1 MIFMITTHT
10 VPPIQT
16 ARAVPITPAQHTLV
30 QSIVLHLLPGIL
42 IAVVFFS
49 SAPLAR
55 QWQLPPFMA
64 QCFADLVVLVPSVLG
79 FLYYQGYRTNG
90 RLSLNGVV
98 LYRDR
103 LPWWQFMGFVPLIL
117 VAAGGLTV
125 LLAPLGTRI
134 FTRFFAWLPATFLT
148 TTDLHAYS
156 RSTLISS
163 YLVFFLMIVLI
174 APILEELYFRGYLL
188 PRMAR
193 FGSWALVIHSALFAL
208 YHVWS
213 PWLAIGRALSVLP
226 LVVVVHWKRN
236 LYLGMAAHILA
247 NSVDALVGAAF
258 IIQQF

>member
-1 MIFMITTHT
+1 MIRTRTA
-10 VPPIQT
+10 PSIQ
-16 ARAVPITPAQHTLV
+16 PAGAIPVALEQHTLA

-55 QWQLPPFMA
+55 QWHLPPFIA

-79 FLYYQGYRTNG
+79 FLYYQGYRRNG
-90 RLSLNGVV
+90 RLSLDGVV

-103 LPWWQFMGFVPLIL
+103 LPCWQFVGLVPLIL

-125 LLAPLGTRI
+125 LLAPLGTGI

-193 FGSWALVIHSALFAL
+193 FGSWAPVIHSVLFAL

-226 LVVVVHWKRN
+226 MVVVVQWKRN
-236 LYLGMAAHILA
+236 IYLGMAAHIIG
-247 NSVDALVGAAF
+247 NSIDAVAGAL
-258 IIQQF
+258 

>member
-1 MIFMITTHT
+1 MQTTRT
-10 VPPIQT
+10 ISSIQPARSVP
-16 ARAVPITPAQHTLV
+16 AAPAQHSLA

-42 IAVVFFS
+42 IAVVFFCT
-49 SAPLAR
+49 APLAR

-79 FLYYQGYRTNG
+79 FLFYQGYRTNG
-90 RLSLNGVV
+90 RLSLDGVV

-103 LPWWQFMGFVPLIL
+103 LPWWQFAGLAPLIL
-117 VAAGGLTV
+117 LAVGGVTV
-125 LLAPLGTRI
+125 LLVPLGTGI

-188 PRMAR
+188 PRLAR
-193 FGSWALVIHSALFAL
+193 YGIWAPVIHSVLFAL

-213 PWLAIGRALSVLP
+213 PWLAIGRMLSVLL
-226 LVVVVHWKRN
+226 LVVVVQWKRN
-236 LYLGMAAHILA
+236 IYLGMAAHIIG

-258 IIQQF
+258 ILEKF

>member
-1 MIFMITTHT
+1 MIFMIMTRTI
-10 VPPIQT
+10 PPIQPAGT
-16 ARAVPITPAQHTLV
+16 IPITPTQHTLA
-30 QSIVLHLLPGIL
+30 QSIVLHLLPGVL

-49 SAPLAR
+49 TAALAR
-55 QWQLPPFMA
+55 QWHLPPFMA

-79 FLYYQGYRTNG
+79 FLCYQGYRTNG
-90 RLSLNGVV
+90 RLSLDGVV

-103 LPWWQFMGFVPLIL
+103 LPWWQFVGLVPLIL
-117 VAAGGLTV
+117 LAVGGLTV
-125 LLAPLGTRI
+125 LLAPLGIGI

-163 YLVFFLMIVLI
+163 YLVFVVMIVLI

-193 FGSWALVIHSALFAL
+193 FGSWALVIHSVLFAL
-208 YHVWS
+208 YHVSS

-226 LVVVVHWKRN
+226 LVVVVQWKRN
-236 LYLGMAAHILA
+236 IYLGMAAHIIG
-247 NSVDALVGAAF
+247 NSIDAVAGVLF
-258 IIQQF
+258 ILQQF

>member
-1 MIFMITTHT
+1 MITTRT
-10 VPPIQT
+10 IPPIQP
-16 ARAVPITPAQHTLV
+16 ASSVAAAPAQHTLA

-49 SAPLAR
+49 SAPLAQ
-55 QWQLPPFMA
+55 QWNLPPFMA

-79 FLYYQGYRTNG
+79 FLCYQGYRTNG
-90 RLSLNGVV
+90 RLWLRGVV
-98 LYRDR
+98 LYRER
-103 LPWWQFMGFVPLIL
+103 LPWWQFVGLVPLIL
-117 VAAGGLTV
+117 VVVGGLTV
-125 LLAPLGTRI
+125 LLAPLGTGI
-134 FTRFFAWLPATFLT
+134 FAQFFAWLPATFLT

-174 APILEELYFRGYLL
+174 APMLEELYFRGYLL

-193 FGSWALVIHSALFAL
+193 FGSWAPVIHSVLFAL

-226 LVVVVHWKRN
+226 LVMVVQWKRN
-236 LYLGMAAHILA
+236 IYLGMAAHILA

-258 IIQQF
+258 ILQRF